1 MKQIRR
7 ITAMLMSMMLIFTS
21 SGVTSLAANE
31 SSSGATN
38 PSQKGD
44 TGITDYD
51 PNCAA
56 VMRPAWLVYIEKVD
70 NTRTGEPTMSTD
82 ANASMTTFSQ
92 CKWSAVDEMRYDYPK
107 EFMSPDN
114 SLVEHS
120 FIVVNKGNASFNMND
135 VHVVM
140 PADNSR
146 PKASAV
152 YAISGNPPAS
162 NVGTGTTV
170 ISDDILNDPE
180 KIESFWKVHGHTLIQ
195 QYQDTYAA
203 EKAKGFTS
211 ADLII
216 EYSMAPVKGSGTS
229 SPLIDSVLG
238 EGNLSSINVFN

>member
-1 MKQIRR
+1 MK
-7 ITAMLMSMMLIFTS
+7 
-21 SGVTSLAANE
+21 
-31 SSSGATN
+31 
-38 PSQKGD
+38 
-44 TGITDYD
+44 
-51 PNCAA
+51 
-56 VMRPAWLVYIEKVD
+56 
-70 NTRTGEPTMSTD
+70 
-82 ANASMTTFSQ
+82 
-92 CKWSAVDEMRYDYPK
+92 
-107 EFMSPDN
+107 PDN

-120 FIVVNKGNASFNMND
+120 FIFVNNGSASFNMND

-146 PKASAV
+146 PKVTAV